1 MALVAAGLRNKQ
13 VAGEP
18 ATTARTIKFHRARI
32 VQKMQAESFADLVR
46 MAEKLGAVVRR

>member
-1 MALVAAGLRNKQ
+1 MALVAVGLRNKQ

-46 MAEKLGAVVRR
+46 MAEKLGAVLRR